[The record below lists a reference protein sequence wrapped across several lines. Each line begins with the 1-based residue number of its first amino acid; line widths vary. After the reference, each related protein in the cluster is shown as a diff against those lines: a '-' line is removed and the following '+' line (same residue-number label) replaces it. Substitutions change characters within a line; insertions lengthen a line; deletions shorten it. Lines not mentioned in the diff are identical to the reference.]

1 MKFIAQRK
9 WEPVATF
16 YMRVYQFVKWLTP
29 HACETTVTEIH
40 RALFVHNLKY
50 PLNKVVIREDDLEKV
65 LIHMLKVKRQVVQG
79 YLVLCVDD
87 SEEEQEDDYDPFAD
101 SPWGPH
107 YPLTTGST
115 FFKLFFI
122 FHGV

>member
-16 YMRVYQFVKWLTP
+16 YMRVYKFVKWLTP
-29 HACETTVTEIH
+29 HACKTTFTEIH
-40 RALFVHNLKY
+40 RALFVQNLKY
-50 PLNKVVIREDDLEKV
+50 PLNKVVIRENDLEKV
-65 LIHMLKVKRQVVQG
+65 LIHMLKVERQVVQG

-87 SEEEQEDDYDPFAD
+87 SDEEEEDDYDPLAI
-101 SPWGPH
+101 SSWGP
-107 YPLTTGST
+107 PLSLNHR
-115 FFKLFFI
+115 FKLKLFFI

>member
-1 MKFIAQRK
+1 M
-9 WEPVATF
+9 
-16 YMRVYQFVKWLTP
+16 KWLTR

-40 RALFVHNLKY
+40 RALFVHNQKY
-50 PLNKVVIREDDLEKV
+50 PLNKVVIREDDLENV

-87 SEEEQEDDYDPFAD
+87 SEVEGENGYDPLAV

-122 FHGV
+122 SHGV

>member
-16 YMRVYQFVKWLTP
+16 YMRVYKFVKWLSP
-29 HACETTVTEIH
+29 NACETTFTEIH
-40 RALFVHNLKY
+40 RALFVQNLKY

-65 LIHMLKVKRQVVQG
+65 LIHMLKVERQVVQG

-87 SEEEQEDDYDPFAD
+87 SEGEEEDDYDPLAV
-101 SPWGPH
+101 SPWGPALSLNH
-107 YPLTTGST
+107 RFNL
-115 FFKLFFI
+115 
-122 FHGV
+122 